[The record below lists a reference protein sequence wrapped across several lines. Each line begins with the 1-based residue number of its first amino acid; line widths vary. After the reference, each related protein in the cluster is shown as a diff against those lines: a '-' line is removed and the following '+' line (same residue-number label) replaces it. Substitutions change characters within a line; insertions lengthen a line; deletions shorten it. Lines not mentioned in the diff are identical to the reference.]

1 MDHEPEDEIFGR
13 GVVFDPETGLGW
25 KADPGLENAFRR
37 KVDSFQKKDEL
48 PLIDMETFFDLL
60 MEQQEQM

>member
-13 GVVFDPETGLGW
+13 GIAFDPEAGLGW
-25 KADPGLENAFRR
+25 KADPGQESAFHRMAESGR
-37 KVDSFQKKDEL
+37 KKKEL
-48 PLIDMETFFDLL
+48 TLIDTETFFDLL

>member
-13 GVVFDPETGLGW
+13 GVAFDPETGLGW
-25 KADPGLENAFRR
+25 KADPGQEAAFRR
-37 KVDSFQKKDEL
+37 KVEFSGKKDEL
-48 PLIDMETFFDLL
+48 PLIDSETFFDLL

>member
-1 MDHEPEDEIFGR
+1 MVHEQDDEIFGR

-25 KADPGLENAFRR
+25 KADPGKEAAFRR
-37 KVDSFQKKDEL
+37 KVDSVRRKDEL
-48 PLIDMETFFDLL
+48 PLIDSETFFDLL